1 MIIVFNQYQH
11 LESNWIRSFN
21 PTFRFFKIEIDTIIN
36 KHFID
41 MVIENKI
48 NIGKL
53 QDFFMNCNPQIY
65 SDIVSL

>member
-11 LESNWIRSFN
+11 LESNCIRSFN
-21 PTFRFFKIEIDTIIN
+21 PTTIIN
-36 KHFID
+36 RLFID

-48 NIGKL
+48 NIGKI